1 MIKDTQTLV
10 TLGNEQI
17 LNAIRKLNSQE
28 AIRSAESSYN
38 VLDTLVNKHMT
49 MQIEYETG
57 SYDVLPCGP
66 AMTLCNNAFIDL
78 SRKMDDIL
86 SASFDESPRGDKER
100 VGALGDNLMLL
111 LSNAMYSLTWVNAK
125 YYK

>member
-1 MIKDTQTLV
+1 
-10 TLGNEQI
+10 
-17 LNAIRKLNSQE
+17 
-28 AIRSAESSYN
+28 
-38 VLDTLVNKHMT
+38 
-49 MQIEYETG
+49 
-57 SYDVLPCGP
+57 
-66 AMTLCNNAFIDL
+66 MTLCNNAFIDL